1 LKIGAS
7 CCCNFRNQPLTLSAK
22 KFNPTNS
29 LAPKLFILSHI
40 QTQPTALQVPENLR
54 FHPGRT
60 WTLSESPSLVPVGMD
75 DFASKLAGK
84 VEQVKLPQRGQWVRQ
99 GQKIWTIQRGGA
111 AVDMFSPIEGSVAD
125 INEALARD
133 PELTRKDPYAKVGC

>member
-40 QTQPTALQVPENLR
+40 HAQPTALSSSREPA
-54 FHPGRT
+54 FSYGRT
-60 WTLSESPSLVPVGMD
+60 WTRSESPSLVPVGRD
-75 DFASKLAGK
+75 DFGSKLAGK
-84 VEQVKLPQRGQWVRQ
+84 VEQVKLPQRGQWARQ
-99 GQKIWTIQRGGA
+99 GQKILTIQRGGA
-111 AVDMFSPIEGSVAD
+111 AVDMVSPIAGSVAD

-133 PELTRKDPYAKVGC
+133 PEPTRKDPYAKVGC